1 LAPKLHWLR
10 RQSAPQPDRRRY
22 DPRVQGDD
30 DQETPPGEPASEP
43 AARPTPRRPRRATV
57 VTTLIAIAAVYFGS
71 LVGSRVLE
79 EHASEFAFTE
89 PVAQTE
95 TVVILR
101 LRQLNAV
108 ENRLTVDVLVHPGR
122 ELLSREGQSQSVRD
136 LTVRLTSWT
145 RAGELIFMHPDVSS
159 GDDTSLIAV
168 GDPDNWPFDA
178 YSTDIVGVEVVS
190 GANAAPQVVPARVVV
205 AGQING
211 WDVHTDLSTIDSPP
225 APEQTVHFTLERTR
239 AALAFDLGIIAVLLT
254 LPATA
259 LFVAIETLLGRRK
272 FLPPLTTW
280 FAAMLFAVVPVRNL
294 LPGAPPAA
302 AWIDRAVVLWV
313 LVALAVAMV
322 MYIAAWWRQSE

>member
-1 LAPKLHWLR
+1 
-10 RQSAPQPDRRRY
+10 
-22 DPRVQGDD
+22 
-30 DQETPPGEPASEP
+30 
-43 AARPTPRRPRRATV
+43 
-57 VTTLIAIAAVYFGS
+57 
-71 LVGSRVLE
+71 
-79 EHASEFAFTE
+79 
-89 PVAQTE
+89 VAQTE